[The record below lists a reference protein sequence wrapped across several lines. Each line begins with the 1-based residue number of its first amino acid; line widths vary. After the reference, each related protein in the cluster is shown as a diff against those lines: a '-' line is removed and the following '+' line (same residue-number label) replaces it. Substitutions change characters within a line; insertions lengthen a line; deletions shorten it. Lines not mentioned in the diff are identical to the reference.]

1 LNSGKPQKKSAAV
14 AKGAI
19 RWRQWASPSAG
30 LNGRLPE
37 VLILG
42 AGPAGVGAAYQLA
55 RRGIARATVLEQ
67 RETVGG
73 NAGSFEVDGIW
84 ADYGSHRLHP
94 SCDPEILADLRDL
107 LGHDLASRPRHGRIR
122 LRGRWIHF
130 PLKPLDLAI
139 HLPPQFAFGVAS
151 DMLRKS
157 VGSRDAQVE
166 TFSSVLERALGRTI
180 CRDFYFPYANKIWG
194 MPPEAIS
201 VAQAR
206 RRVSANSLPKM
217 LRKVAS
223 AIPGLKPPGAG
234 RFYYPR
240 LGYGEISECLY
251 KAAAAAGAEFRFGT
265 RVTAIERDEN
275 GITAVRFL
283 QNEKETRMP
292 VANVWSTLPI
302 TLLARGMRPEAPA
315 TILEAASKISFRA
328 MILIYLVLEQK
339 QFTEYDAH
347 YFPEVAIPISRL
359 SEPKNYVPASEP
371 QDRTLL
377 CAELPTNLGS
387 PEWNMS
393 DEQLGNHLCRWL
405 AEAGLPVS
413 VRVLRAF
420 TRRLPQ
426 AYPIYQVGYE
436 EHFDAVDRWLQGIR
450 GLLTFGRQGLFV
462 HDNTHHALYMAYAAA
477 ECFKD
482 GVFDWKQWHDFRN
495 VFETH
500 VVED

>member
-1 LNSGKPQKKSAAV
+1 
-14 AKGAI
+14 
-19 RWRQWASPSAG
+19 
-30 LNGRLPE
+30 
-37 VLILG
+37 
-42 AGPAGVGAAYQLA
+42 VGAAYQLA
-55 RRGIARATVLEQ
+55 RRGIAHATVLEQ

-94 SCDPEILADLRDL
+94 SCDPEILADLQDL
-107 LGHDLASRPRHGRIR
+107 LGRDLASRPRHGRIR

-130 PLKPLDLAI
+130 PLKPLDLAL

-151 DMLRKS
+151 DMIRKS
-157 VGSRDAQVE
+157 LTDRNSQAD

-194 MPPEAIS
+194 IPPEAIS

-206 RRVSANSLPKM
+206 RRISANSLSKM

-223 AIPGLKPPGAG
+223 SIPGLKPPGAG

-251 KAAAAAGAEFRFGT
+251 KAAAAAGAEFRFGAQ
-265 RVTAIERDEN
+265 VTAIERDEN
-275 GITAVRFL
+275 GVTAVRFL
-283 QNEKETRMP
+283 QNNEESRMP
-292 VANVWSTLPI
+292 VANLWSTLPI
-302 TLLARGMRPEAPA
+302 TLLARGMRPQAPA
-315 TILEAASKISFRA
+315 AILEAASKISFRA
-328 MILIYLVLEQK
+328 MILIYLVLEQN

-359 SEPKNYVPASEP
+359 SEPKNYSPASEP
-371 QDRTLL
+371 PNRTLL
-377 CAELPTNLGS
+377 CAELPTDRGS
-387 PEWNMS
+387 LEWQMS
-393 DEQLGNHLCRWL
+393 DEQLGKLLCGWL
-405 AEAGLPVS
+405 AAAGLPVTAP
-413 VRVLRAF
+413 VLRAF

-436 EHFDAVDRWLQGIR
+436 AHFDAVDHWLQEIK

-477 ECFKD
+477 ECFNQD
-482 GVFDWKQWHDFRN
+482 GVFDWSQWHEFRD